1 MGFEKEVKQQYIIAN
16 DKAAR
21 AHRGSAKQFAIKHP
35 VVLENI
41 LDRNKIAYKIELG
54 ILEIPTNQIVGIAT
68 ADQRELLYAS
78 NFMPLSKGNTEFA
91 NTWRH
96 LYRTF

>member
-1 MGFEKEVKQQYIIAN
+1 MGFEKEVMQQYIIAN

-21 AHRGSAKQFAIKHP
+21 AQRSSAKQSAIKHP

-54 ILEIPTNQIVGIAT
+54 VLEIPMN
-68 ADQRELLYAS
+68 
-78 NFMPLSKGNTEFA
+78 
-91 NTWRH
+91 
-96 LYRTF
+96 